1 MEGEYSHGLMGGNM
15 RESTLWTRKKDME
28 CSIGLMEGSM
38 WGSGLMGNNME
49 EGLLYL
55 IMEHREKESG
65 ILEKELSGLMNEME
79 NCDEV

>member
-1 MEGEYSHGLMGGNM
+1 
-15 RESTLWTRKKDME
+15 
-28 CSIGLMEGSM
+28 MEGSM
-38 WGSGLMGNNME
+38 WGNGLMGNNME

-65 ILEKELSGLMNEME
+65 ISEKELSGLMNEME